1 MSCEGVLFVISAP
14 SGAGKTS
21 LCKEIIDF
29 FPELLQSVSFTTR
42 SPRTGERDGV
52 DYFFVSR
59 EEFVRMVRND
69 EFLEWAEVHGNCY
82 GTARKT
88 IEEWRSQGF
97 DVVLDIDCQGA
108 AQLKQTCI
116 GAVFIFIL
124 PPGLDE
130 LHRRLTGRNLDSPEV
145 IERRIQNAE
154 GEIREAR
161 WYDYLIINDRLEQA
175 VLQLKGVITAERC
188 RTHRVLPTIRTTF
201 PSLSDT

>member
-1 MSCEGVLFVISAP
+1 MAREGVLFVISAP

-42 SPRTGERDGV
+42 SPRAGEREGV

-59 EEFVRMVRND
+59 EEFLRMVRDD

-88 IEEWRSQGF
+88 IEVWRSQGF
-97 DVVLDIDCQGA
+97 DVILDIDCQGA
-108 AQLKQTCI
+108 AQLKLTCT

-145 IERRIQNAE
+145 IERRIRNAE

-161 WYDYLIINDRLEQA
+161 WYDYLIINDCLEEA
-175 VLQLKGVITAERC
+175 VQQLKGVITAERC
-188 RTHRVLPTIRTTF
+188 RTHRVLPAIRTTF